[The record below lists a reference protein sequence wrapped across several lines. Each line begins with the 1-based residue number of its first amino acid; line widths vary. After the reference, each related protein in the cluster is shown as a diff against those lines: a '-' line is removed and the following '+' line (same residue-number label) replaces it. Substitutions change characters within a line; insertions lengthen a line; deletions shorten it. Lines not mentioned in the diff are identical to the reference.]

1 MAEETS
7 DFVERFN
14 REGGPVP
21 AADPE
26 HIKMLWN
33 RAREAGI
40 LPSGTTSGLGAHAG
54 GIGIDASFLGEAARE
69 KHFALSMRF
78 YLLQSLLERNV
89 LRDYL
94 QGDELPDAV
103 FAAVAEMPCDKEEF
117 GEAVVQLTMKRQP
130 DADYSELKREMI
142 AHGYDPDAPKIDAKF
157 LLWLQKQA
165 FGTRQ

>member
-26 HIKMLWN
+26 HLKMLWS
-33 RAREAGI
+33 RMRELEQLRDPGK
-40 LPSGTTSGLGAHAG
+40 TYGLGALG
-54 GIGIDASFLGEAARE
+54 LDASFLGESARE
-69 KHFALSMRF
+69 KHFALTMRL
-78 YLLQSLLERNV
+78 YLLQSLLERDV

-94 QGDELPDAV
+94 QDGELPDEV
-103 FAAVAEMPCDKEEF
+103 FATAAEIPCDKEEF
-117 GEAVVQLTMKRQP
+117 GEAVVQLTMKQYP
-130 DADYSELKREMI
+130 DADYSEMKREMI

-157 LLWLQKQA
+157 LAWLRR
-165 FGTRQ
+165 G